1 MSDRPIFD
9 MAPRLHDFEPFH
21 LVNSHGSGGL
31 LGGPQVHARKS
42 SACCGRDPCR
52 PQSRLPLAA
61 HFRRH
66 PRPSRPRAVRRL
78 PPKRICQTSPCT
90 PGHQAQG
97 QGRAERRRH
106 RQSSF
111 KRAAI
116 SRTFPAFRKTDNLR
130 VQQCTD
136 APDPK
141 FPLNGVL
148 ACVFR
153 SPQPLSFLNRRAFQA
168 RPRNSAPPPR
178 AGAAVG
184 SKSSGFFAISVCV
197 VRISPATDAALRTAL

>member
-1 MSDRPIFD
+1 MPTAKPVAFSGPFSATP
-9 MAPRLHDFEPFH
+9 APVPAP
-21 LVNSHGSGGL
+21 SG
-31 LGGPQVHARKS
+31 PTSTAK
-42 SACCGRDPCR
+42 AD
-52 PQSRLPLAA
+52 LPDK
-61 HFRRH
+61 
-66 PRPSRPRAVRRL
+66 PVRA
-78 PPKRICQTSPCT
+78 

>member
-21 LVNSHGSGGL
+21 LANSHGSGGL

-42 SACCGRDPCR
+42 SACCGPG
-52 PQSRLPLAA
+52 PE
-61 HFRRH
+61 
-66 PRPSRPRAVRRL
+66 
-78 PPKRICQTSPCT
+78 PPKRICQTSPCA

-97 QGRAERRRH
+97 QGRAERRSH

-130 VQQCTD
+130 VQQCSD